1 MNSPDRLLNFFQE
14 RLRLRGDLEPI
25 APEDSLFVSG
35 RLDSLDAMQTILYL
49 EEHFGVDFSSFDFS
63 LERIDSL
70 AAVLA
75 LAGLSGDPVHGV
87 GQFEDGL

>member
-1 MNSPDRLLNFFQE
+1 MLNFLQE
-14 RLRLRGDLEPI
+14 RLRLRGDLGPI

-70 AAVLA
+70 ASILE
-75 LAGLSGDPVHGV
+75 LPGLSGNPVHGV